1 MSYGAIRK
9 AGGYTEADSTLRGRF
24 RGLTKSVSER
34 KRKPQWTGRDLR
46 LLERAVRTLA
56 QLPPA
61 RYPDHSLVSAA
72 QGQAR
77 FGVDLSEAKIPWKR
91 VAEWMVGAGA
101 SYKFGNSTVCKKW
114 EELVAKAKKEGKD
127 LGGPFFESGDEEEDE
142 DDDEEEE

>member
-1 MSYGAIRK
+1 MRR
-9 AGGYTEADSTLRGRF
+9 TLTCSESHPSDEPK
-24 RGLTKSVSER
+24 LTSAF
-34 KRKPQWTGRDLR
+34 PLQLR

-61 RYPDHSLVSAA
+61 HYPDHSLVTAA

-77 FGVDLSEAKIPWKR
+77 YGVDLSEAKIPWKR

-114 EELVAKAKKEGKD
+114 EELVEGAKKEGKD
-127 LGGPFFESGDEEEDE
+127 LGGPFFESEGGGDEEDE
-142 DDDEEEE
+142 DEEDDEE

>member
-1 MSYGAIRK
+1 MQPIHPPRRTQANLC
-9 AGGYTEADSTLRGRF
+9 TLI
-24 RGLTKSVSER
+24 
-34 KRKPQWTGRDLR
+34 QLR

-61 RYPDHSLVSAA
+61 HYPDRSLVAAA

-77 FGVDLSEAKIPWKR
+77 YGVDLSAAKIPWKR

-114 EELVAKAKKEGKD
+114 EELVEGAKKEGKD
-127 LGGPFFESGDEEEDE
+127 LGGPFFESEGGGDDDDE
-142 DDDEEEE
+142 DDDEE